1 MNAAANT
8 GRPSTVVR
16 RLRAA
21 TSELHRHVER
31 TLDVIPRLSDPL
43 SRPEMVRR
51 YAAFHI
57 PADAVLGA
65 LLADVPDLEF
75 RARSRAPL
83 LAGFAG
89 EKALPAFPA
98 PGCRA
103 EALGMLY
110 VLEGSTLGG
119 RLILRALA
127 DRGINDPVLAFLD
140 PYGAHTAARW
150 RGFLSVLS
158 RETGEDESLIRRA
171 CAGACS
177 GFRHAERILCGGL
190 A

>member
-1 MNAAANT
+1 VSAEAST
-8 GRPSTVVR
+8 GLLSSAVR

-21 TSELHRHVER
+21 TGELHRHVER
-31 TLDVIPRLSDPL
+31 TLDIIPRLSDPL
-43 SRPEMVRR
+43 SRPDMIRR

-65 LLADVPDLEF
+65 YLADVPDLEF

-89 EKALPAFPA
+89 ENALPAFPA

-127 DRGINDPVLAFLD
+127 DGGIRDPALAFLD
-140 PYGAHTAARW
+140 PYGAHTALRW

-158 RETGEDESLIRRA
+158 RETGEDERPIRKA

-177 GFRHAERILCGGL
+177 GFRHAERVLGGGM

>member
-1 MNAAANT
+1 MNAEAST
-8 GRPSTVVR
+8 GRLSSAVR

-21 TSELHRHVER
+21 TSELHRRVER
-31 TLDVIPRLSDPL
+31 TLDIIPRLSDPRT
-43 SRPEMVRR
+43 RPDMIRR

-65 LLADVPDLEF
+65 YLADVPDLEF

-83 LAGFAG
+83 LAEFAG

-98 PGCRA
+98 PGCHT

-127 DRGINDPVLAFLD
+127 DRGVRDPALAFLD
-140 PYGAHTAARW
+140 PYGVHTAARW
-150 RGFLSVLS
+150 RGFLSVLT
-158 RETGEDESLIRRA
+158 RETGEDESLTRKA

-177 GFRHAERILCGGL
+177 GFRHAERILGGGI